1 MSREDPV
8 GDFER
13 WLDRELPVA
22 IATAVR
28 SAEPPPSPSARAL
41 RPSGRGVARLGA
53 RGAAALCAIALAAVG
68 GGAAL
73 ATGTPNPVTWGQSVV
88 QAAVSVTPVQHT
100 PAVTPEPPSVAPRT
114 PASTTQTP
122 AAAGTASPD
131 QKPGQAKHQGS
142 AEATPPAGS
151 GHAARTHDPP
161 GKAKGQK
168 PDQ

>member
-1 MSREDPV
+1 MNREGPA

-22 IATAVR
+22 IATGMR
-28 SAEPPPSPSARAL
+28 SAEPPPSPSAFAA
-41 RPSGRGVARLGA
+41 RPSRRGVARLGT
-53 RGAAALCAIALAAVG
+53 RGAAVLGAIALAVAG

-73 ATGTPNPVTWGQSVV
+73 ATGSPNPVSWGQSVV
-88 QAAVSVTPVQHT
+88 QAAASVAPAQHT
-100 PAVTPEPPSVAPRT
+100 PQAPSVAPRT
-114 PASTTQTP
+114 PASAAQTP

-131 QKPGQAKHQGS
+131 LKPGQAKHQ
-142 AEATPPAGS
+142 EATPPAGS
-151 GHAARTHDPP
+151 GHAAKTHDPP